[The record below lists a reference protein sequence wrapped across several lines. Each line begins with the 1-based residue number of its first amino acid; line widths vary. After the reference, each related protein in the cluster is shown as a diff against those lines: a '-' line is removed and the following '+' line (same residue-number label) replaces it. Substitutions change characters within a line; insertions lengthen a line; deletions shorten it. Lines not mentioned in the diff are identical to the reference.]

1 MTGDRRH
8 FLGLASALGAGL
20 VAARLAAAP
29 PAACYDPAS
38 LSLSQKSRRRAVGY
52 ADVSADP
59 AKHCG
64 LCNFFAASSEGCGTC
79 ALLGGPVAATGLC
92 DSFAAKSAKPG

>member
-52 ADVSADP
+52 ADASPDP
-59 AKHCG
+59 ARHCG
-64 LCNFFAASSEGCGTC
+64 LCNFFTASGEGCGSC
-79 ALLGGPVAATGLC
+79 ALLGGPVAQGGLC
-92 DSFAAKSAKPG
+92 DSFAARAAGPG